1 MAGKKSE
8 AWKGKERKGKERKGK
23 ERRQARY
30 ELRTKNLPFSDCKI
44 P

>member
-23 ERRQARY
+23 ERKGKKAGTV
-30 ELRTKNLPFSDCKI
+30 RTSNKKPAI
-44 P
+44 